1 MMSRE
6 RIYASALLTVGLVIT
21 GGAVVS
27 RYASLF
33 DPAPRDDLA
42 RLIHQALGEADGSS
56 PLPHGDSILSKE
68 GVALSAVSGDSAA
81 DTPALARRLY
91 SGRWGSAGE
100 PGMELQP
107 TVWAG
112 EAAMRDPAAL
122 RAWLGWAVMPV
133 ATTDGDTVRL
143 RMYRPR
149 MHPGCPMIDRI
160 DATLTRPTG
169 SWDTRIVRVDG
180 GCWE

>member
-1 MMSRE
+1 MSRDS
-6 RIYASALLTVGLVIT
+6 ILAGTLLAVGLVIT
-21 GGAVVS
+21 GAAVVTK
-27 RYASLF
+27 YASLF

-42 RLIHQALGEADGSS
+42 QLIDKALGETDSPS
-56 PLPHGDSILSKE
+56 PLPHGDSILSRE
-68 GVALSAVSGDSAA
+68 GVTLFAASGDSAG

-100 PGMELQP
+100 SGIEMQP
-107 TVWAG
+107 AAWAR
-112 EAAMRDPAAL
+112 EAADRDPAAL
-122 RAWLGWAVMPV
+122 RAWLGWAVIPI

-149 MHPGCPMIDRI
+149 MHAGCPVIDRI
-160 DATLTRPTG
+160 DATLTRPSG
-169 SWDTRIVRVDG
+169 GWDTRIVRVDG

>member
-1 MMSRE
+1 
-6 RIYASALLTVGLVIT
+6 
-21 GGAVVS
+21 
-27 RYASLF
+27 
-33 DPAPRDDLA
+33 
-42 RLIHQALGEADGSS
+42 
-56 PLPHGDSILSKE
+56 
-68 GVALSAVSGDSAA
+68 
-81 DTPALARRLY
+81 
-91 SGRWGSAGE
+91 
-100 PGMELQP
+100 
-107 TVWAG
+107 
-112 EAAMRDPAAL
+112 MRDPAAL

-160 DATLTRPTG
+160 DATLTRPSG